1 MSTPKVCAADFK
13 TSSASTV
20 GKVKPA
26 PVAARASG
34 ERFWRNEAPGGARAV
49 RKYDKETCEEDSITT
64 TTDVT
69 SLEATEELEDQLA
82 LEQRLY
88 EESLKVLDEGQ
99 VLTGLIVA
107 KYQDEL
113 LVDIGGKSEGIL
125 SFRELSLAI
134 DPKSLG
140 VGDKLEV
147 MIHRI
152 DDQDGTLFLSE
163 RRARALKTW
172 EKVIQAHESDQ
183 VIEATVTQVVKGG
196 VLVDLG
202 MRGFVPASQIRRQP
216 VGNLDEL
223 VGKRLRLK
231 VIDLDHKRHRVVL
244 SQRQVLEEEL
254 NLKKSELLGAL
265 AVGQIREGVI
275 VRLAEFGA
283 FVDLGGIDG
292 LIHNSE
298 LSYARIKHPSEVV
311 KVGDIVQVEVMK
323 FDADAKKVSLSLKH
337 ALPDPWVE
345 HVDKLWEGNRLGA
358 QVVKVTPNYLLVEI
372 VPGVLAMVPKGE
384 FPTDKQYSPGEDVEV
399 TLLTINNG
407 TRRITGSIQHV
418 ADISPEELATIAP
431 EEELVIGVDALAV
444 LAAVEEPAV
453 DSIEE

>member
-1 MSTPKVCAADFK
+1 VTGRFDPAHR
-13 TSSASTV
+13 
-20 GKVKPA
+20 VKGF
-26 PVAARASG
+26 R
-34 ERFWRNEAPGGARAV
+34 
-49 RKYDKETCEEDSITT
+49 ITT
-64 TTDVT
+64 TDIAPP
-69 SLEATEELEDQLA
+69 EAEELEDQLA

-99 VLTGLIVA
+99 VLTGVIVA

-134 DPKSLG
+134 DPKELKI
-140 VGDKLEV
+140 GDKLEV

-172 EKVIQAHESDQ
+172 EKVIKAHENDD

-223 VGKRLRLK
+223 VGKHLRLK

-244 SQRQVLEEEL
+244 SQRLVLEEEL
-254 NLKKSELLGAL
+254 NAKKTELLGTL
-265 AVGQIREGVI
+265 AVGQIREGVV

-283 FVDLGGIDG
+283 FVDLGGVDG

-298 LSYARIKHPSEVV
+298 LSYTRIKHPSEVV
-311 KVGDIVQVEVMK
+311 KIGDVVQVEVMK
-323 FDADAKKVSLSLKH
+323 FDPEAKKVSLSLKH

-345 HVDKLWEGNRLGA
+345 HAEQLVEGQRLIA
-358 QVVKVTPNYLLVEI
+358 QVVKVTPNYLLIEI
-372 VPGVLAMVPKGE
+372 IPGVLAMVPKGE
-384 FPTDKQYSPGEDVEV
+384 FDPAKQYSPGEEVEV
-399 TLLTINNG
+399 TILTVNHA

-418 ADISPEELATIAP
+418 MDVSPEEFAQY
-431 EEELVIGVDALAV
+431 GVEGEVGSVGDV
-444 LAAVEEPAV
+444 LEPVA
-453 DSIEE
+453 E

>member
-1 MSTPKVCAADFK
+1 
-13 TSSASTV
+13 
-20 GKVKPA
+20 
-26 PVAARASG
+26 
-34 ERFWRNEAPGGARAV
+34 
-49 RKYDKETCEEDSITT
+49 
-64 TTDVT
+64 
-69 SLEATEELEDQLA
+69 
-82 LEQRLY
+82 
-88 EESLKVLDEGQ
+88 
-99 VLTGLIVA
+99 LIVA

-113 LVDIGGKSEGIL
+113 LVDIGGKSEGTL
-125 SFRELSLAI
+125 PFRELSLAI
-134 DPKSLG
+134 EPKLLK
-140 VGDKLEV
+140 VGDTLEV

-152 DDQDGTLFLSE
+152 DDQDGSLFLSE

-172 EKVIQAHESDQ
+172 EKVIEAHQNDE

-223 VGKRLRLK
+223 VGKKLRLK

-254 NLKKSELLGAL
+254 NAKKQELLGTL
-265 AVGQIREGVI
+265 EVGQIREGVV

-311 KVGDIVQVEVMK
+311 KIGDTVSVEIMK
-323 FDADAKKVSLSLKH
+323 FDPEARKVSLSLKH
-337 ALPDPWVE
+337 ALPDPWDE
-345 HVDKLWEGNRLGA
+345 HADKLFEGNKLVA

-384 FPTDKQYSPGEDVEV
+384 FDPNAQYSPGQEVDV
-399 TLLTINNG
+399 TLLTLNAG
-407 TRRITGSIQHV
+407 TRRITASIQHV
-418 ADISPEELATIAP
+418 ADVPLEEIEKYVLPEDASAVGTI
-431 EEELVIGVDALAV
+431 G
-444 LAAVEEPAV
+444 AAVAADAAPASP
-453 DSIEE
+453 DP

>member
-1 MSTPKVCAADFK
+1 VGQVQEFVIT
-13 TSSASTV
+13 TSTV
-20 GKVKPA
+20 PA
-26 PVAARASG
+26 ASDG
-34 ERFWRNEAPGGARAV
+34 Q
-49 RKYDKETCEEDSITT
+49 
-64 TTDVT
+64 
-69 SLEATEELEDQLA
+69 EELEDQLA

-99 VLTGLIVA
+99 VLTGVIVA

-125 SFRELSLAI
+125 PFRELSLAI
-134 DPKSLG
+134 DPKELK
-140 VGDKLEV
+140 VNDKLEV

-172 EKVIQAHESDQ
+172 EKVIAAHENDE

-216 VGNLDEL
+216 VGNLEEM

-244 SQRQVLEEEL
+244 SQRLVLEEEL
-254 NLKKSELLGAL
+254 NQKKTELLGTL
-265 AVGQIREGVI
+265 AVGQIREGVV

-311 KVGDIVQVEVMK
+311 KVGDVVQVEVMK
-323 FDADAKKVSLSLKH
+323 FDPEAKKVSLSLKH
-337 ALPDPWVE
+337 ALPDPWIE
-345 HVDKLWEGNRLGA
+345 NAGELYEGAQLVA

-372 VPGVLAMVPKGE
+372 FPGILAMVPKGE
-384 FPTDKQYSPGEDVEV
+384 FDPQKQYSPGEEVEI
-399 TLLTINNG
+399 TLLSINPS

-418 ADISPEELATIAP
+418 ADVSPEEIAEYAP
-431 EEELVIGVDALAV
+431 DVDLG
-444 LAAVEEPAV
+444 
-453 DSIEE
+453 SIAEGLE

>member
-1 MSTPKVCAADFK
+1 MIGTKRIST
-13 TSSASTV
+13 TEI
-20 GKVKPA
+20 A
-26 PVAARASG
+26 PPNTAG
-34 ERFWRNEAPGGARAV
+34 QQQ
-49 RKYDKETCEEDSITT
+49 
-64 TTDVT
+64 
-69 SLEATEELEDQLA
+69 EDQLA

-99 VLTGLIVA
+99 VLTGVIVA
-107 KYQDEL
+107 KYQEEL
-113 LVDIGGKSEGIL
+113 LVDIGGKSEGTL
-125 SFRELSLAI
+125 PFRELSLAI
-134 DPKSLG
+134 DPKTLK

-152 DDQDGTLFLSE
+152 DEDGELLLSE

-172 EKVIQAHESDQ
+172 EKVIEAHERDE

-244 SQRQVLEEEL
+244 SQRLVLEEEL
-254 NLKKSELLGAL
+254 NAKKQELLGTL
-265 AVGQIREGVI
+265 EVGQIREGVV

-283 FVDLGGIDG
+283 FVDLGGVDG

-311 KVGDIVQVEVMK
+311 KIGDVVQVEVMK
-323 FDADAKKVSLSLKH
+323 FDPEAKKVSLSLKH
-337 ALPDPWVE
+337 ALPDPWMQHAEQLV
-345 HVDKLWEGNRLGA
+345 EGNKLVA

-384 FPTDKQYSPGEDVEV
+384 FDPATQYSPGQEVEV
-399 TLLTINNG
+399 TLLSINQT

-418 ADISPEELATIAP
+418 ADVSPEEIAEFAYGDESLGSIAETIEA
-431 EEELVIGVDALAV
+431 E
-444 LAAVEEPAV
+444 
-453 DSIEE
+453 

>member
-1 MSTPKVCAADFK
+1 M
-13 TSSASTV
+13 
-20 GKVKPA
+20 
-26 PVAARASG
+26 
-34 ERFWRNEAPGGARAV
+34 
-49 RKYDKETCEEDSITT
+49 
-64 TTDVT
+64 
-69 SLEATEELEDQLA
+69 
-82 LEQRLY
+82 
-88 EESLKVLDEGQ
+88 LDEGQ
-99 VLTGLIVA
+99 VLTGVIVA
-107 KYQDEL
+107 KYQEEL
-113 LVDIGGKSEGIL
+113 LVDIGGKSEGTL
-125 SFRELSLAI
+125 PFRELSLAI
-134 DPKSLG
+134 DPKTLK

-152 DDQDGTLFLSE
+152 DDDGELLLSE

-172 EKVIQAHESDQ
+172 EKVIEAHERDE

-244 SQRQVLEEEL
+244 SQRLVLEEEL
-254 NLKKSELLGAL
+254 NAKKQELLGTL
-265 AVGQIREGVI
+265 EVGQIREGVV

-283 FVDLGGIDG
+283 FVDLGGVDG

-311 KVGDIVQVEVMK
+311 KIGDIVQVEVMK
-323 FDADAKKVSLSLKH
+323 FDPEAKKVSLSLKH
-337 ALPDPWVE
+337 ALPDPWLQHAEQLV
-345 HVDKLWEGNRLGA
+345 EGNKLVA
-358 QVVKVTPNYLLVEI
+358 QVVKVTPNYILVEI

-384 FPTDKQYSPGEDVEV
+384 FDPAAQYSPGQEVEV
-399 TLLTINNG
+399 TLLTINQS

-418 ADISPEELATIAP
+418 ADVPPEEIA
-431 EEELVIGVDALAV
+431 EYTLDDGAALGSVA
-444 LAAVEEPAV
+444 E
-453 DSIEE
+453 SIEAE

>member
-1 MSTPKVCAADFK
+1 M
-13 TSSASTV
+13 
-20 GKVKPA
+20 
-26 PVAARASG
+26 
-34 ERFWRNEAPGGARAV
+34 
-49 RKYDKETCEEDSITT
+49 
-64 TTDVT
+64 
-69 SLEATEELEDQLA
+69 
-82 LEQRLY
+82 Y

-99 VLTGLIVA
+99 VLIGVIVA

-134 DPKSLG
+134 DAKELR

-172 EKVIQAHESDQ
+172 EKVIEAHDNDE

-223 VGKRLRLK
+223 VGKHLRLK

-244 SQRQVLEEEL
+244 SQRLVLEEEL
-254 NLKKSELLGAL
+254 NAKKSELLGTL
-265 AVGQIREGVI
+265 AVGQIREGVV

-298 LSYARIKHPSEVV
+298 LAYARIKHPSEVV
-311 KVGDIVQVEVMK
+311 KIGDIVQVEVMK
-323 FDADAKKVSLSLKH
+323 FDPEAKKVSLSLKH

-345 HVDKLWEGNRLGA
+345 HADKLIEDQRLIA

-372 VPGVLAMVPKGE
+372 IPGVLAMVPKGE
-384 FPTDKQYSPGEDVEV
+384 FDPAKQYSPGEEVEV
-399 TLLTINNG
+399 TILTVNHS

-418 ADISPEELATIAP
+418 MDVALEEIEAY
-431 EEELVIGVDALAV
+431 
-444 LAAVEEPAV
+444 AV
-453 DSIEE
+453 DGEVGSVSGALESVAE

>member
-1 MSTPKVCAADFK
+1 MRGGVTGRFDPAHL
-13 TSSASTV
+13 
-20 GKVKPA
+20 VKGT
-26 PVAARASG
+26 R
-34 ERFWRNEAPGGARAV
+34 
-49 RKYDKETCEEDSITT
+49 ITT
-64 TTDVT
+64 IDIAPPPA
-69 SLEATEELEDQLA
+69 EEELEDQLA
-82 LEQRLY
+82 LEQRMY

-99 VLTGLIVA
+99 VLTGVIVA

-134 DPKSLG
+134 EPKELK

-172 EKVIQAHESDQ
+172 EKVIAAHENDE

-223 VGKRLRLK
+223 VGKHLRLK

-254 NLKKSELLGAL
+254 NAKKTELLGTL
-265 AVGQIREGVI
+265 AVGQIREGVV

-311 KVGDIVQVEVMK
+311 KIGDVVNVEVMK
-323 FDADAKKVSLSLKH
+323 FDPDAKKVSLSLKH
-337 ALPDPWVE
+337 ALPDPWIE
-345 HVDKLWEGNRLGA
+345 HADKLLEGQRLIA

-372 VPGVLAMVPKGE
+372 IPGVLAMVPKGE
-384 FPTDKQYSPGEDVEV
+384 FDPSVQYSPGQEVEV
-399 TLLTINNG
+399 TLLTINHS

-418 ADISPEELATIAP
+418 ADVSPEEYLQYVEGDLGP
-431 EEELVIGVDALAV
+431 IGAAL
-444 LAAVEEPAV
+444 EPAIV
-453 DSIEE
+453 E

>member
-1 MSTPKVCAADFK
+1 MIGTKRISTTEIAPPQAA
-13 TSSASTV
+13 AQQ
-20 GKVKPA
+20 
-26 PVAARASG
+26 
-34 ERFWRNEAPGGARAV
+34 
-49 RKYDKETCEEDSITT
+49 
-64 TTDVT
+64 
-69 SLEATEELEDQLA
+69 EDQLA

-99 VLTGLIVA
+99 VLTGVIVA
-107 KYQDEL
+107 KYQEEL
-113 LVDIGGKSEGIL
+113 LVDIGGKSEGTL
-125 SFRELSLAI
+125 PFRELSLAI
-134 DPKSLG
+134 DPKTLK

-152 DDQDGTLFLSE
+152 DEDGELLLSE

-172 EKVIQAHESDQ
+172 EKVIEAHEQDE

-244 SQRQVLEEEL
+244 SQRLVLEEEL
-254 NLKKSELLGAL
+254 NAKKQELLGTL
-265 AVGQIREGVI
+265 EVGQIREGVV

-283 FVDLGGIDG
+283 FVDLGGVDG

-311 KVGDIVQVEVMK
+311 KIGDIVQVEVMK
-323 FDADAKKVSLSLKH
+323 FDPEAKKVSLSLKH
-337 ALPDPWVE
+337 ALPDPWIQHAEQLV
-345 HVDKLWEGNRLGA
+345 EGNKLVA
-358 QVVKVTPNYLLVEI
+358 QVVKVTPNYILVEI

-384 FPTDKQYSPGEDVEV
+384 FDPAAQYSPGQEVEV
-399 TLLTINNG
+399 TLLTINQS

-418 ADISPEELATIAP
+418 ADVSPEEIAEFAYGDEPEPLGSIAETIEA
-431 EEELVIGVDALAV
+431 E
-444 LAAVEEPAV
+444 
-453 DSIEE
+453 

>member
-1 MSTPKVCAADFK
+1 MTGRFDPARR
-13 TSSASTV
+13 
-20 GKVKPA
+20 VKGI
-26 PVAARASG
+26 R
-34 ERFWRNEAPGGARAV
+34 
-49 RKYDKETCEEDSITT
+49 ITT
-64 TTDVT
+64 TDIAPP
-69 SLEATEELEDQLA
+69 EAEELEDQLA

-99 VLTGLIVA
+99 VLTGVIVA

-134 DPKSLG
+134 EPKELKI
-140 VGDKLEV
+140 GDKLEV

-172 EKVIQAHESDQ
+172 EKVIKAHENDD

-223 VGKRLRLK
+223 VGKHLRLK

-244 SQRQVLEEEL
+244 SQRLVLEEEL
-254 NLKKSELLGAL
+254 NAKKTELLGTL
-265 AVGQIREGVI
+265 AVGQIREGVV

-283 FVDLGGIDG
+283 FVDLGGVDG

-298 LSYARIKHPSEVV
+298 LSYTRIKHPSEVV
-311 KVGDIVQVEVMK
+311 KIGDVVQVEVMK
-323 FDADAKKVSLSLKH
+323 FDPDAKKVSLSLKH

-345 HVDKLWEGNRLGA
+345 HAEQLVEGQRLLA
-358 QVVKVTPNYLLVEI
+358 QVVKVTPNYLLIEI
-372 VPGVLAMVPKGE
+372 IPGVLAMVPKGE
-384 FPTDKQYSPGEDVEV
+384 FDPQKQYSPGEEVEV
-399 TLLTINNG
+399 TILPVNHA

-418 ADISPEELATIAP
+418 ADVDGDVLPEEFAQY
-431 EEELVIGVDALAV
+431 
-444 LAAVEEPAV
+444 AVEGEVGSVGDVLEPVA
-453 DSIEE
+453 E

>member
-1 MSTPKVCAADFK
+1 VVVPDVPAAK
-13 TSSASTV
+13 KIATSL
-20 GKVKPA
+20 
-26 PVAARASG
+26 R
-34 ERFWRNEAPGGARAV
+34 GALKR
-49 RKYDKETCEEDSITT
+49 RGSPITT
-64 TTDVT
+64 STEIAPP
-69 SLEATEELEDQLA
+69 EAEESFEDQLA

-88 EESLKVLDEGQ
+88 EESLRVLDEGQ
-99 VLTGLIVA
+99 VLTGLVVA

-113 LVDIGGKSEGIL
+113 LVDVGGKSEGYL
-125 SFRELSLAI
+125 SFRELSLAV
-134 DPKSLG
+134 DPKTAK

-152 DDQDGTLFLSE
+152 DDDGTVYLSE

-172 EKVIQAHESDQ
+172 EKVIEAHDSDQ

-223 VGKRLRLK
+223 VGQQLRLK

-254 NLKKSELLGAL
+254 NAKKLELLGEL
-265 AVGQIREGVI
+265 SVGQIRDGVV
-275 VRLAEFGA
+275 VRLADFGA
-283 FVDLGGIDG
+283 FVDLGGVDG
-292 LIHNSE
+292 LIHNTE
-298 LSYARIKHPSEVV
+298 LSYARVKHPSEVV
-311 KVGDIVQVEVMK
+311 KVGDVVSVEVMK

-345 HVDKLWEGNRLGA
+345 HADKLFEGNKLVA

-384 FPTDKQYSPGEDVEV
+384 FDTAQPYNGGDDVEV
-399 TLLTINNG
+399 TLLSINHA
-407 TRRITGSIQHV
+407 TRRITASIQHV
-418 ADISPEELATIAP
+418 ADVSPEEIAAFTGGEIDPTELLA
-431 EEELVIGVDALAV
+431 
-444 LAAVEEPAV
+444 PA
-453 DSIEE
+453 E

>member
-1 MSTPKVCAADFK
+1 MSEGSYFTITSTLDLEPQDPQAQAAA
-13 TSSASTV
+13 TA
-20 GKVKPA
+20 PA
-26 PVAARASG
+26 
-34 ERFWRNEAPGGARAV
+34 APEV
-49 RKYDKETCEEDSITT
+49 HHEPE
-64 TTDVT
+64 V
-69 SLEATEELEDQLA
+69 EDQLA

-99 VLTGLIVA
+99 VLTGVIVA

-125 SFRELSLAI
+125 PFRELSLAI
-134 DPKSLG
+134 EPKELK
-140 VGDKLEV
+140 VGDTLEV

-152 DDQDGTLFLSE
+152 DDQDGQLYLSE

-172 EKVIQAHESDQ
+172 EKVIEAHDNDE

-223 VGKRLRLK
+223 VGKKLRLK

-254 NLKKSELLGAL
+254 NAKKQELLGTL
-265 AVGQIREGVI
+265 QVGQIRDGVV

-298 LSYARIKHPSEVV
+298 LSYARIKHPSDVV
-311 KVGDIVQVEVMK
+311 KIGDTVSVEVMK
-323 FDADAKKVSLSLKH
+323 FDPEAKKVSLSLKH

-345 HVDKLWEGNRLGA
+345 HADKLFEGNKLVA

-384 FPTDKQYSPGEDVEV
+384 FDASVQYSPGQEVEV
-399 TLLTINNG
+399 TLLTINHG

-418 ADISPEELATIAP
+418 ADVAP
-431 EEELVIGVDALAV
+431 EEFEQLTASEDGFGPLGAELSQTTV
-444 LAAVEEPAV
+444 
-453 DSIEE
+453 

>member
-1 MSTPKVCAADFK
+1 MPKGSKADSK
-13 TSSASTV
+13 TSCPFTGDWANRVTDAGNRSYARSSGSA
-20 GKVKPA
+20 
-26 PVAARASG
+26 
-34 ERFWRNEAPGGARAV
+34 APGGVEAA
-49 RKYDKETCEEDSITT
+49 KNNLYEGSTT
-64 TTDVT
+64 TISAIISPETPAPTDPA
-69 SLEATEELEDQLA
+69 LNEEEDQLA

-99 VLTGLIVA
+99 VLVGVIVA

-125 SFRELSLAI
+125 PFRELSLAI
-134 DPKSLG
+134 EPKELS

-152 DDQDGTLFLSE
+152 DENDGQLYLSE

-172 EKVIQAHESDQ
+172 EKVIEAHDNDE

-223 VGKRLRLK
+223 VGKKLRLK

-254 NLKKSELLGAL
+254 NQKKQELLGTL
-265 AVGQIREGVI
+265 QVGQIRDGVV

-311 KVGDIVQVEVMK
+311 KIGDTFGRSDEVR
-323 FDADAKKVSLSLKH
+323 SRC
-337 ALPDPWVE
+337 E
-345 HVDKLWEGNRLGA
+345 EGL
-358 QVVKVTPNYLLVEI
+358 
-372 VPGVLAMVPKGE
+372 
-384 FPTDKQYSPGEDVEV
+384 
-399 TLLTINNG
+399 
-407 TRRITGSIQHV
+407 
-418 ADISPEELATIAP
+418 
-431 EEELVIGVDALAV
+431 ALAQARV
-444 LAAVEEPAV
+444 ARSVGRARRWRCSKAT
-453 DSIEE
+453 S

>member
-1 MSTPKVCAADFK
+1 
-13 TSSASTV
+13 
-20 GKVKPA
+20 VK
-26 PVAARASG
+26 G
-34 ERFWRNEAPGGARAV
+34 
-49 RKYDKETCEEDSITT
+49 TLITT
-64 TTDVT
+64 TTEIDHPADE
-69 SLEATEELEDQLA
+69 LIDGAANPAMHEASAGPTAAAAADAQAAGHAEPSAGAAVAMPVEEEEDQLA
-82 LEQRLY
+82 LEQRMY

-99 VLTGLIVA
+99 VLTGVIVA

-113 LVDIGGKSEGIL
+113 LVDIGGKSEGFL

-134 DPKSLG
+134 EPKELV

-152 DDQDGTLFLSE
+152 DDEGTLFLSE

-172 EKVIQAHESDQ
+172 EKVIAAHENDE

-223 VGKRLRLK
+223 VGKHLRLK

-244 SQRQVLEEEL
+244 SQRLVLEEEL
-254 NLKKSELLGAL
+254 NAKKVELLGTL
-265 AVGQIREGVI
+265 AVGQIREGMV

-311 KVGDIVQVEVMK
+311 KIGDVVQVEVMK
-323 FDADAKKVSLSLKH
+323 FDPEAKKVSLSLKH
-337 ALPDPWVE
+337 ALPDPWIE
-345 HVDKLWEGNRLGA
+345 HADKLLEGQRLLA

-372 VPGVLAMVPKGE
+372 IPGVLAMIPKGE
-384 FPTDKQYSPGEDVEV
+384 FDPALQYSPGQEVEV
-399 TLLTINNG
+399 TLLTINHQ

-418 ADISPEELATIAP
+418 ADVSPEEYAAY
-431 EEELVIGVDALAV
+431 GVDGDLPPIAE
-444 LAAVEEPAV
+444 LAAE
-453 DSIEE
+453 

>member
-1 MSTPKVCAADFK
+1 LRVPGPDGVHLVRDDDGPGDFRGSRPPSSPLRYARDRLAGDIDRNKQISTTEIAPP
-13 TSSASTV
+13 
-20 GKVKPA
+20 KPA
-26 PVAARASG
+26 
-34 ERFWRNEAPGGARAV
+34 
-49 RKYDKETCEEDSITT
+49 
-64 TTDVT
+64 VT
-69 SLEATEELEDQLA
+69 EEDQLA

-99 VLTGLIVA
+99 VLTGVIVA
-107 KYQDEL
+107 KYQEEL
-113 LVDIGGKSEGIL
+113 LVDIGGKSEGTL
-125 SFRELSLAI
+125 PFRELSLAI
-134 DPKSLG
+134 DPKTLK

-152 DDQDGTLFLSE
+152 DDDGELLLSE

-172 EKVIQAHESDQ
+172 EKVIDAHEQDE

-244 SQRQVLEEEL
+244 SQRLVLEEEL
-254 NLKKSELLGAL
+254 NAKKQELLGTL
-265 AVGQIREGVI
+265 EVGQIREGVV

-283 FVDLGGIDG
+283 FVDLGGVDG

-311 KVGDIVQVEVMK
+311 KIGDVVQVEVMK
-323 FDADAKKVSLSLKH
+323 FDPEAKKVSLSLKH
-337 ALPDPWVE
+337 ALPDPWMQHADQLV
-345 HVDKLWEGNRLGA
+345 EGNKLVA
-358 QVVKVTPNYLLVEI
+358 QVVKVTPNYILVEI

-384 FPTDKQYSPGEDVEV
+384 FEPTAQYSPGQEVEV
-399 TLLTINNG
+399 TLLTINQS

-418 ADISPEELATIAP
+418 ADIAP
-431 EEELVIGVDALAV
+431 EEIADYTLDDGAPLGTIAET
-444 LAAVEEPAV
+444 VEVE
-453 DSIEE
+453 

>member
-1 MSTPKVCAADFK
+1 M
-13 TSSASTV
+13 
-20 GKVKPA
+20 
-26 PVAARASG
+26 
-34 ERFWRNEAPGGARAV
+34 
-49 RKYDKETCEEDSITT
+49 
-64 TTDVT
+64 
-69 SLEATEELEDQLA
+69 
-82 LEQRLY
+82 Y

-99 VLTGLIVA
+99 VLTGIIVA

-113 LVDIGGKSEGIL
+113 LVDIGGKSEGYL
-125 SFRELSLAI
+125 PFRELSLAI
-134 DPKSLG
+134 EPKELK
-140 VGDKLEV
+140 VNDKLEV

-152 DDQDGTLFLSE
+152 DDDGVMFLSE

-172 EKVIQAHESDQ
+172 EKVIAAHEADE

-223 VGKRLRLK
+223 VGKHLRLK

-244 SQRQVLEEEL
+244 SQRLVLEEEL
-254 NLKKSELLGAL
+254 NAKKVELLGTL
-265 AVGQIREGVI
+265 AVGQIREGVV

-311 KVGDIVQVEVMK
+311 KIGDTVSVEIMK
-323 FDADAKKVSLSLKH
+323 FDPDAKKVSLSLKH

-345 HVDKLWEGNRLGA
+345 QADKLVEGEKLIS

-372 VPGVLAMVPKGE
+372 IPGVLAMVPKGE
-384 FPTDKQYSPGEDVEV
+384 FDPQKQYSPGEEVEV
-399 TLLTINNG
+399 TLLTINHS

-418 ADISPEELATIAP
+418 MDVPPEELAAFAP
-431 EEELVIGVDALAV
+431 EELGTIDDALT
-444 LAAVEEPAV
+444 AAA
-453 DSIEE
+453 D

>member
-1 MSTPKVCAADFK
+1 M
-13 TSSASTV
+13 
-20 GKVKPA
+20 
-26 PVAARASG
+26 
-34 ERFWRNEAPGGARAV
+34 
-49 RKYDKETCEEDSITT
+49 
-64 TTDVT
+64 
-69 SLEATEELEDQLA
+69 
-82 LEQRLY
+82 Y

-113 LVDIGGKSEGIL
+113 LVDIGGKSEGTL
-125 SFRELSLAI
+125 PFRELSLAI
-134 DPKSLG
+134 DPKQLK
-140 VGDKLEV
+140 VNDTLEV

-152 DDQDGTLFLSE
+152 DEQDGSLFLSE

-172 EKVIQAHESDQ
+172 EKVIAAHDNDE

-244 SQRQVLEEEL
+244 SQRLVLEEEL
-254 NLKKSELLGAL
+254 NAKKQELLGTL
-265 AVGQIREGVI
+265 TVGQIREGIV

-298 LSYARIKHPSEVV
+298 LSYARVKHPSEVV
-311 KVGDIVQVEVMK
+311 KIGDTVNVEIMK
-323 FDADAKKVSLSLKH
+323 FDPDARKVSLSLKH
-337 ALPDPWVE
+337 ALPDPWEE
-345 HVDKLWEGNRLGA
+345 HAEKLTEGAQLTA

-372 VPGVLAMVPKGE
+372 IAGVLAMVPKGE
-384 FPTDKQYSPGEDVEV
+384 FDPAKQYSPGEEVDV
-399 TLLTINNG
+399 TLLTINPQ

-418 ADISPEELATIAP
+418 ADIPPEEIEKITLDEDDGLGTI
-431 EEELVIGVDALAV
+431 GDALGIAD
-444 LAAVEEPAV
+444 PATV
-453 DSIEE
+453 Q

>member
-1 MSTPKVCAADFK
+1 MAAKNKIKTKEAHTTISATISPETPA
-13 TSSASTV
+13 
-20 GKVKPA
+20 PNNP
-26 PVAARASG
+26 PVAA
-34 ERFWRNEAPGGARAV
+34 V
-49 RKYDKETCEEDSITT
+49 VEE
-64 TTDVT
+64 
-69 SLEATEELEDQLA
+69 EEDQLA

-99 VLTGLIVA
+99 VLVGVIVA

-125 SFRELSLAI
+125 PFRELSLI
-134 DPKSLG
+134 IEPKELS

-152 DDQDGTLFLSE
+152 DENDGQLYLSE

-172 EKVIQAHESDQ
+172 EKVIEAHEHDE

-223 VGKRLRLK
+223 VGKKLRLK

-254 NLKKSELLGAL
+254 NQKKQELLGTL
-265 AVGQIREGVI
+265 QVGQIREGVV

-311 KVGDIVQVEVMK
+311 KIGDTVSVEVMK
-323 FDADAKKVSLSLKH
+323 FDPDAKKVSLSLKH

-345 HVDKLWEGNRLGA
+345 HAEALFEGNKLIA

-372 VPGVLAMVPKGE
+372 VPAC
-384 FPTDKQYSPGEDVEV
+384 SRWCRRANS
-399 TLLTINNG
+399 IRRNS
-407 TRRITGSIQHV
+407 TRRAKTLKSRCSRSIRARAGSRDPSSTLPTFRRMNSPSSFPKMRSARWARNSLHPSKLPYV
-418 ADISPEELATIAP
+418 AQREREGTMPSLF
-431 EEELVIGVDALAV
+431 
-444 LAAVEEPAV
+444 
-453 DSIEE
+453 

>member
-1 MSTPKVCAADFK
+1 M
-13 TSSASTV
+13 
-20 GKVKPA
+20 
-26 PVAARASG
+26 
-34 ERFWRNEAPGGARAV
+34 
-49 RKYDKETCEEDSITT
+49 
-64 TTDVT
+64 
-69 SLEATEELEDQLA
+69 
-82 LEQRLY
+82 Y

-99 VLTGLIVA
+99 VLTGVIVA

-113 LVDIGGKSEGIL
+113 LVDIGGKSEGFL

-134 DPKSLG
+134 EPKEL
-140 VGDKLEV
+140 VIGDKLEV

-152 DDQDGTLFLSE
+152 DEEGTLFLSE

-172 EKVIQAHESDQ
+172 EKVIAAYDNDE

-216 VGNLDEL
+216 IGNLEEL
-223 VGKRLRLK
+223 VGKQLRLK

-254 NLKKSELLGAL
+254 NAKKTELLGTL
-265 AVGQIREGVI
+265 AVGQIREGVV

-311 KVGDIVQVEVMK
+311 KIGDVVQVEVMK
-323 FDADAKKVSLSLKH
+323 FDQDAKKVSLSLKH

-345 HVDKLWEGNRLGA
+345 HADKLTEDQRLIA

-372 VPGVLAMVPKGE
+372 IPGVLAMVPKGE
-384 FPTDKQYSPGEDVEV
+384 FDPGLQYSPGQEVEV
-399 TLLTINNG
+399 TLLTINHA

-418 ADISPEELATIAP
+418 ADVSPDEIA
-431 EEELVIGVDALAV
+431 EY
-444 LAAVEEPAV
+444 AV
-453 DSIEE
+453 DGELGFPEVAE

>member
-1 MSTPKVCAADFK
+1 M
-13 TSSASTV
+13 
-20 GKVKPA
+20 
-26 PVAARASG
+26 
-34 ERFWRNEAPGGARAV
+34 
-49 RKYDKETCEEDSITT
+49 
-64 TTDVT
+64 
-69 SLEATEELEDQLA
+69 
-82 LEQRLY
+82 Y

-99 VLTGLIVA
+99 VLTGVIVA

-134 DPKSLG
+134 EPKELKI
-140 VGDKLEV
+140 GDKLEV

-172 EKVIQAHESDQ
+172 EKVIKAHENDD

-223 VGKRLRLK
+223 VGKHLRLK

-244 SQRQVLEEEL
+244 SQRLVLEEEL
-254 NLKKSELLGAL
+254 NQKKTELLGTL
-265 AVGQIREGVI
+265 AVGQIREGVV

-283 FVDLGGIDG
+283 FVDLGGVDG

-298 LSYARIKHPSEVV
+298 LSYTRIKHPSEVV
-311 KVGDIVQVEVMK
+311 KIGDVVQVEVMK
-323 FDADAKKVSLSLKH
+323 FDPEAKKVSLSLKH

-345 HVDKLWEGNRLGA
+345 HAEQLVEGQRLLA
-358 QVVKVTPNYLLVEI
+358 QVVKVTPNYLLIEI
-372 VPGVLAMVPKGE
+372 IPGVLAMVPKGE
-384 FPTDKQYSPGEDVEV
+384 FEPTKQYSPGEEVEV
-399 TLLTINNG
+399 TILTVNHS

-418 ADISPEELATIAP
+418 MDVPPEELQQFTAEGEVGT
-431 EEELVIGVDALAV
+431 VGDALEAV
-444 LAAVEEPAV
+444 TE
-453 DSIEE
+453 